1 MDRSPVLWLDDRL
14 LPVDDAHLS
23 PLDHGLTV
31 GDGVFETLKVLRG
44 EPFALT
50 RHLRRLRRSAAGLGL
65 EVPRSDDELR
75 AAAASVIA
83 ANGLGAGPAV
93 DAPAATGDAPPEGG
107 ASVDQA
113 PIGRLRITVTGG
125 IGPAGSDRGDA
136 PPTVLITAGPSAP
149 APTTVDVVTVPWR
162 RNEHS
167 AVAGLKTTSY
177 AENVVALAR
186 ARAAGAD
193 EAIFANTA
201 GDLCE
206 GTGSNVFGVHD
217 GRLLTPPLSS
227 GCLAGITRELL
238 AEVVEVEER
247 PLPLDALARADE
259 AFLTSSTRDVVPIA
273 RVDGRPLPRAPGP
286 VTAACAEAFTALAA
300 RDLDP

>member
-1 MDRSPVLWLDDRL
+1 MPPSPALWLDGRL
-14 LPVDDAHLS
+14 VAIADAHLS

-65 EVPRSDDELR
+65 EVPRTDAELR
-75 AAAASVIA
+75 AAVAELLA
-83 ANGLGAGPAV
+83 ANGLAPTSPA
-93 DAPAATGDAPPEGG
+93 DDAPP
-107 ASVDQA
+107 
-113 PIGRLRITVTGG
+113 PLGRLRITVTGG
-125 IGPAGSDRGDA
+125 IGPPGSDRGDA
-136 PPTVLITAGPSAP
+136 PPTVLITAGPAAGP
-149 APTTVDVVTVPWR
+149 PPTVDVVTVPWR

-186 ARAAGAD
+186 AHDQGAD

-201 GDLCE
+201 GELCE
-206 GTGSNVFGVHD
+206 GTGSNVFVVHD
-217 GRLLTPPLSS
+217 GRILTPPLSS

-238 AEVVEVEER
+238 IEAADVEER

-259 AFLTSSTRDVVPIA
+259 AFLTSSTRDVVAIA
-273 RVDGRPLPRAPGP
+273 RVDGAPLPTAPGRR
-286 VTAACAEAFTALAA
+286 TTEAVHAFSELVGRT
-300 RDLDP
+300 LDP